1 MIDVVRGLFDYDGW
15 SVARSLASLESA
27 ASQNPAAARP
37 LAHLL
42 VAEKVW
48 LMRLRGEDT
57 AGVDLAPELS
67 LAECEKLADE
77 NRQGFSAF
85 LAALPGDALDSEVT
99 YRNSKGT
106 EFRTRVRDILLH
118 VVLHG
123 AYHRGQ
129 VASALRAGGGT
140 PANTDYITFVREG

>member
-1 MIDVVRGLFDYDGW
+1 MIDVIRRLFDYDGW

-27 ASQNPAAARP
+27 APRNPAAARP

-57 AGVDLAPELS
+57 AGIDLSPELS
-67 LAECEKLADE
+67 LAECEKLDDE
-77 NRQGFSAF
+77 NRQGFSAL
-85 LAALPGDALDSEVT
+85 LASMTGDALDSEVT
-99 YRNSKGT
+99 YRNSRGI

-129 VASALRAGGGT
+129 VASALRAGGGA
-140 PANTDYITFVREG
+140 PVDTDYITFVREG